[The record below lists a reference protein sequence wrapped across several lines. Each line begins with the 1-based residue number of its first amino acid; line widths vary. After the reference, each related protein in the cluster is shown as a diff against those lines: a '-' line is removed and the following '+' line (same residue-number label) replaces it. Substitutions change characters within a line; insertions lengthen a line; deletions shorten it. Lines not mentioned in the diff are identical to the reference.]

1 MDNLSVHQTN
11 LDATWAARIKFSGDT
26 YICIHNKLEKGF
38 QKVLVI
44 LLNKFYNLYVYS
56 NF

>member
-1 MDNLSVHQTN
+1 MSVHQTN
-11 LDATWAARIKFSGDT
+11 VDATWAARIKFSRDPHA
-26 YICIHNKLEKGF
+26 CIHNKLEKGF

-44 LLNKFYNLYVYS
+44 LLNKFHNLYVYS